1 MYVGSVA
8 TLLSQIRGGK
18 VRALGVVATDRSP
31 ALPDVPTVD
40 SGYPTI
46 NQFIWWGLMAPGK
59 TPDDVVATL
68 NQALRKVQAKPELVK
83 KLEDA
88 GYTVM
93 SGTPADL
100 AQRHRADHDVFGRWS
115 GTPAFPSN
123 DADAHQHR
131 QDGSSMNGFQIHA
144 RTRGRAGPGGTVPPD
159 PGGQYQRLHV
169 AHDGR
174 RPAPAAMHGGAVMAG
189 PALTVRTRPGDNPGA
204 RRWTWL
210 SPATS
215 SSSTPAAT

>member
-1 MYVGSVA
+1 MA

-31 ALPDVPTVD
+31 ALPDVPTFVD

-100 AQRHRADHDVFGRWS
+100 AQHRADHDVFGKVVR
-115 GTPAFPSN
+115 
-123 DADAHQHR
+123 DAGIPKQ
-131 QDGSSMNGFQIHA
+131 
-144 RTRGRAGPGGTVPPD
+144 
-159 PGGQYQRLHV
+159 
-169 AHDGR
+169 
-174 RPAPAAMHGGAVMAG
+174 
-189 PALTVRTRPGDNPGA
+189 
-204 RRWTWL
+204 
-210 SPATS
+210 
-215 SSSTPAAT
+215 